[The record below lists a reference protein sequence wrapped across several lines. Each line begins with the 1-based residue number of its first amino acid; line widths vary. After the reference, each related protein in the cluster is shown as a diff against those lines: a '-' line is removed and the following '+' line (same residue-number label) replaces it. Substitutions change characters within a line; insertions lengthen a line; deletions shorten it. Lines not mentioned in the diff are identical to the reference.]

1 MSFTTRMPVPT
12 DAAEIADLHVST
24 WREAYAHLLP
34 EDHFSAEYID
44 RRHRMWTHVLGH
56 PSDDVVVRVAE
67 SEGAIIGFAWAGPA
81 LGAGAAEQPRDRE
94 LYAIY
99 VPAAHYGGGV
109 GQTLLD
115 EALGAGPAILW
126 VAKENPRATAF
137 YVRNGFR
144 FDGVERIDARS
155 DDHRR
160 ADGEIAPGRAAGTGP
175 SEAYPGGPVPAREA
189 RD

>member
-1 MSFTTRMPVPT
+1 MTFTTRMPVPS
-12 DAAEIADLHVST
+12 DANEIAELHVST

-44 RRHRMWTHVLGH
+44 RRHRMWKHVLAN
-56 PSDDVVVRVAE
+56 PSEDVVVRVAE
-67 SEGAIIGFAWAGPA
+67 SDGAIIGFAWAGPPPDEE
-81 LGAGAAEQPRDRE
+81 GAEPPCDRE

-99 VPAAHYGGGV
+99 VAAGHYGGGA

-115 EALGAGPAILW
+115 EALGAGPAMLW

-144 FDGVERIDARS
+144 FDGVERIDPYAPLITAARML
-155 DDHRR
+155 R
-160 ADGEIAPGRAAGTGP
+160 
-175 SEAYPGGPVPAREA
+175 
-189 RD
+189 